1 MFYTGLMALLAFIV
15 GLIWLI
21 TSFVSSKP
29 KRFPLLFLAFASFTF
44 LLSISVVPKSSSTI
58 LQSETLSAS
67 VSKLSQTANERLAT
81 LLHTTRSKKL
91 PYIQSASVS
100 LYENGEVRHIQLN
113 VTEKWHTLSESEKIQ
128 YVRFIQ
134 SLGRSFVN
142 KGRMP
147 FMQIHSGQEVVA
159 RSGAQ
164 DPNSFH
170 FFN

>member
-1 MFYTGLMALLAFIV
+1 MFYTGLMAVLALII
-15 GLIWLI
+15 GLIWLV
-21 TSFVSSKP
+21 TSFVSSTP

-44 LLSISVVPKSSSTI
+44 WLSISIVPKSSSAI
-58 LQSETLSAS
+58 LQADTLSAS
-67 VSKLSQTANERLAT
+67 VSELSHTANKRLTT
-81 LLHTTRSKKL
+81 LLHTTRSKEL

-100 LYENGEVRHIQLN
+100 LYENGEIRHIQLN
-113 VTEKWHTLSESEKIQ
+113 VTKQWYSLSESEKTKYI
-128 YVRFIQ
+128 RFVQ

-164 DPNSFH
+164 NPNSFH
-170 FFN
+170 LFN